1 MGQCNKRT
9 TVNKLCERNDEIPQS
24 PVLPHQDSFVLLRL
38 RPSIAY
44 SMMKWEK
51 NQYCKGKKWKF
62 GVKLMQFFVLMQY
75 DLYSCAIFAIQNVL
89 ILIEVNCL
97 CFLIYEHSQV
107 NIYIFTWKCCKTL
120 VDFYSRLMTFQ
131 SLSHLSRPN
140 SQQTFDLSFHLNM

>member
-1 MGQCNKRT
+1 MWT
-9 TVNKLCERNDEIPQS
+9 EWRNSPEPSFASSRLFCFITIKTFHRLFYDEMRKKTNI
-24 PVLPHQDSFVLLRL
+24 VR
-38 RPSIAY
+38 
-44 SMMKWEK
+44 
-51 NQYCKGKKWKF
+51 GKKWKF

-75 DLYSCAIFAIQNVL
+75 DLYSCVIFAIQNVL